1 MAKFDVLLSK
11 TAGKELNSLD
21 KVAQNRTRNALKELE
36 DDPFK
41 PRPKADIKKLH
52 KMSKHQFYRLRVGN
66 YRAVYAIEGTEV
78 KVTRII
84 SRGKS
89 YEWLD

>member
-1 MAKFDVLLSK
+1 MTKFSVFLSK
-11 TAGKELNSLD
+11 TAEKELNSLD
-21 KVAQNRTRNALKELE
+21 KKTQERIRSSLKELE
-36 DDPFK
+36 NDPFQ

-52 KMSKHQFYRLRVGN
+52 KMSKHQFHRVRIGD
-66 YRAVYAIEGTEV
+66 YRAVYTIEGKII

-84 SRGKS
+84 PRGKG

>member
-1 MAKFDVLLSK
+1 MAKFNALLSK
-11 TAGKELNSLD
+11 TACKELNSLD
-21 KVAQNRTRNALKELE
+21 KPTQERIRAALKELE
-36 DDPFK
+36 SDPFS

-66 YRAVYAIEGTEV
+66 YRAIYTIEGADV
-78 KVTRII
+78 KVTKII
-84 SRGKS
+84 PRGKG